1 MYDSIYAKV
10 YGNHSDRKYIS
21 SCFGFGRDVEGQSGV
36 DGVSGLQKNLG
47 GDGYV
52 NKSQLIKV
60 YSLNMCDLLHVNCN
74 SVKSKKTTHV
84 PTEIMIAWKA
94 QMLAL

>member
-1 MYDSIYAKV
+1 MIPFIQN
-10 YGNHSDRKYIS
+10 YGNHNDRKYIS
-21 SCFGFGRDVEGQSGV
+21 SCFGFGRDVEAYRKV

-47 GDGYV
+47 SDGYV

-60 YSLNMCDLLHVNCN
+60 YSLNLRDLLHVSCN
-74 SVKSKKTTHV
+74 SVKNKKTTHV

-94 QMLAL
+94 QMLVL

>member
-1 MYDSIYAKV
+1 MYDCIYTKLD
-10 YGNHSDRKYIS
+10 GNHNDRKYIS
-21 SCFGFGRDVEGQSGV
+21 SCFGFGRDVEGYRGV

-52 NKSQLIKV
+52 KSQLIKV
-60 YSLNMCDLLHVNCN
+60 YSLNVCDLLHVNCN
-74 SVKSKKTTHV
+74 SVKNKTTTHV

-94 QMLAL
+94 QMLVL